1 MVRAQLNLILTQ
13 DQPPPVIKEAP
24 KKLLFVE
31 AIINS
36 TSTKKLVDLEATH
49 NFLSEKEAHDL
60 GLSLVNFLVLWM
72 NDFDVILGAN
82 FTTKVKARI
91 FFHYNGILICGG
103 KRFYFI

>member
-60 GLSLVNFLVLWM
+60 GLSLVSTN
-72 NDFDVILGAN
+72 NKIKVIN
-82 FTTKVKARI
+82 SKAKPKWDWP
-91 FFHYNGILICGG
+91 NE
-103 KRFYFI
+103 